1 MKRRTLILL
10 MVGCLTIA
18 ACSNN
23 TADSA
28 GGNTASPG
36 DTASPGS
43 TANPGGTADPDSAA
57 GPPTEAAPTSAFGL
71 GGSATNPD
79 AAASSPT
86 SAPNPAAPGHGGS
99 AANPPDA
106 ATPTPPEQTDPAGGD
121 GPAPA
126 AGPTGPL
133 DQNTTH
139 WFDTF
144 CSTLATV
151 ATTRNDAAD
160 LNLGDAASMQSALI
174 GALTTLGE
182 VFHTATSTLAGLPPP
197 AVAGGEQFAAT
208 VTAAF
213 DQDAQQFAASAAA
226 LGTTDP
232 EDTRA
237 QADATVRLNADAETA
252 TNLIDPLNSP
262 GIPTDTRAAIQ
273 RIPSCQTVWP

>member
-1 MKRRTLILL
+1 MKRHTLILL
-10 MVGCLTIA
+10 MVGCLTLA

-23 TADSA
+23 AADSA
-28 GGNTASPG
+28 GDNTASQG
-36 DTASPGS
+36 T
-43 TANPGGTADPDSAA
+43 TANPGTTAGT
-57 GPPTEAAPTSAFGL
+57 PPAAAPTS
-71 GGSATNPD
+71 SAIGP
-79 AAASSPT
+79 
-86 SAPNPAAPGHGGS
+86 GGS
-99 AANPPDA
+99 AANPTDA
-106 ATPTPPEQTDPAGGD
+106 ASAPPSAPTPTAGTGGSAANPTDAAPPTLPEPTNPAGGG

-126 AGPTGPL
+126 AGPADPL
-133 DQNTTH
+133 DQHTTQ

-151 ATTRNDAAD
+151 ASTRSDTAD

-213 DQDAQQFAASAAA
+213 NQDAQQFAASAAA

>member
-1 MKRRTLILL
+1 MKRHTLILL
-10 MVGCLTIA
+10 MVGCLTLA
-18 ACSNN
+18 ACSHNA
-23 TADSA
+23 ADSA
-28 GGNTASPG
+28 GGNTASQG
-36 DTASPGS
+36 STAGQGV
-43 TANPGGTADPDSAA
+43 TANPGTTAGT
-57 GPPTEAAPTSAFGL
+57 PTAAAPTS
-71 GGSATNPD
+71 SAIGP
-79 AAASSPT
+79 
-86 SAPNPAAPGHGGS
+86 GGS
-99 AANPPDA
+99 AANPTDA
-106 ATPTPPEQTDPAGGD
+106 ATPTPPQPADPAGG

-126 AGPTGPL
+126 AGPADPL
-133 DQNTTH
+133 DQHTTQ

-151 ATTRNDAAD
+151 ASTRSDAAD

-197 AVAGGEQFAAT
+197 AVTDGEQFAAT

-213 DQDAQQFAASAAA
+213 DHDAQQFAASAAA

>member
-1 MKRRTLILL
+1 MKRHTLILL
-10 MVGCLTIA
+10 MVGCLTLA
-18 ACSNN
+18 ACSHNA
-23 TADSA
+23 ADSA
-28 GGNTASPG
+28 GGNTASQG
-36 DTASPGS
+36 STAGQGV
-43 TANPGGTADPDSAA
+43 TANPGTTAGT
-57 GPPTEAAPTSAFGL
+57 PTAAAPTS
-71 GGSATNPD
+71 SAIGP
-79 AAASSPT
+79 
-86 SAPNPAAPGHGGS
+86 GGS
-99 AANPPDA
+99 AANPTDAASAPPSAPNPTAPGPGVSAANPTEA
-106 ATPTPPEQTDPAGGD
+106 ATPTPPEPTDPAGGG
-121 GPAPA
+121 GPAPV
-126 AGPTGPL
+126 AGPADPL
-133 DQNTTH
+133 DQHTTQ

-151 ATTRNDAAD
+151 ASTRSDTAD